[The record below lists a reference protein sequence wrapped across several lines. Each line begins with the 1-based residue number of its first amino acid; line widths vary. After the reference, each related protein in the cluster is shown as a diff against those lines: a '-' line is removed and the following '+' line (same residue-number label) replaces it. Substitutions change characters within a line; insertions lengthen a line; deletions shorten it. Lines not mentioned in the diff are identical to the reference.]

1 MTAES
6 SRSLKASVEA
16 AFSQVA
22 ENYSTSLVHATGSEF
37 MQMLQVAG
45 LTGNERVLD
54 AGCGA
59 GHTALAFAPHV
70 REVVALDLSEA
81 MLGQVQRLATMQG
94 VGNITLRQGD
104 VETLP
109 FGDREFDVVVS
120 RYSAHH
126 WPAPRRALHE
136 IKRVLKRRGQ
146 FILADIVSFDAFT
159 VDTYIQAIELLRD
172 PSHVRD
178 HTVAQWLSM
187 LSSAGFSSELVYEWP
202 VRLDFTSWVERMAT
216 PPASVAM
223 IRTLMDGAPD
233 EVRSAIQIEE
243 DHSFT
248 FRGAVLRGVQ
258 GS

>member
-1 MTAES
+1 MTTES
-6 SRSLKASVEA
+6 PRSLKASVEA

-37 MQMLQVAG
+37 MRMLQVAE

-81 MLGQVQRLATMQG
+81 MLNQVQRLAGERGIT
-94 VGNITLRQGD
+94 NIILRRGD

-109 FGDREFDVVVS
+109 FTDREFDLVVS

-126 WPAPRRALHE
+126 WPTPRRALRE
-136 IKRVLKRRGQ
+136 ISRVLKRQGQ
-146 FILADIVSFDAFT
+146 FILADIVSVDGFT

-172 PSHVRD
+172 SSHVRD

-187 LSSAGFSSELVYEWP
+187 LSSAGFNSELVYEWP
-202 VRLDFTSWVERMAT
+202 VRLDFTSWVKRMAT
-216 PPASVAM
+216 PPDAVAM

-233 EVRSAIQIEE
+233 EVRTAIEIED

-248 FRGAVLRGVQ
+248 FRGAVLRGVKNA
-258 GS
+258 

>member
-1 MTAES
+1 MTDS
-6 SRSLKASVEA
+6 PRSLKASVEA

-37 MQMLQVAG
+37 MRMLQVAE
-45 LTGNERVLD
+45 LTGDERVLD

-70 REVVALDLSEA
+70 REVIALDLSEA
-81 MLGQVQRLATMQG
+81 MLAQVQRLAHERGIT
-94 VGNITLRQGD
+94 NITLRRGD
-104 VETLP
+104 VETLS
-109 FGDREFDVVVS
+109 FADREFDIVVS

-126 WPAPRRALHE
+126 WPTPRRALHE
-136 IKRVLKRRGQ
+136 INRVLKRQGQ
-146 FILADIVSFDAFT
+146 FILADIVSLDAFT

-178 HTVAQWLSM
+178 HTVTQWLSM
-187 LSSAGFSSELVYEWP
+187 LSNAGFSSELVYEWP
-202 VRLDFTSWVERMAT
+202 VRLDFDAWVKRMAT
-216 PPASVAM
+216 PAASVAV

-233 EVRSAIQIEE
+233 EVRAAIKIEE

-248 FRGAVLRGVQ
+248 FRGAVLRGIRN
-258 GS
+258 G